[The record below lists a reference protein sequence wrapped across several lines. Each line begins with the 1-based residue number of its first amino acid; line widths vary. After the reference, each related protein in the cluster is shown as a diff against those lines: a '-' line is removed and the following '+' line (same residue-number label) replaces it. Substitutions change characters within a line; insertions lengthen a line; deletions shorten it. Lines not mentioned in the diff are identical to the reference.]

1 MNPMT
6 AEMYEGYGD
15 ANSLLLIIGWFLYLM
30 AAYGIAHAL
39 HLSHKN
45 SLRLWAIC
53 NAAPIVFLAVVGHF
67 SFLPFLGLS
76 IMAWFSYAMGG
87 TVFDNREKER
97 VMKQCLL
104 DEMNEKAE
112 K

>member
-6 AEMYEGYGD
+6 AEIYEGSGD

-30 AAYGIAHAL
+30 AAYGVANAL
-39 HLSHKN
+39 YLSYKN

-53 NAAPIVFLAVVGHF
+53 NAAPIFILAVLGHF
-67 SFLPFLGLS
+67 SFFPFLGLS
-76 IMAWFSYAMGG
+76 IMAWFSYAMGCA
-87 TVFDNREKER
+87 VFDNREKER
-97 VMKQCLL
+97 MMKLRFL
-104 DEMNEKAE
+104 DEVSEKAE